1 MTWLQVGF
9 LALAAVAA
17 LAGMVRRRRVV
28 DLGSV
33 SAQWRAEHV
42 ADTR

>member
-1 MTWLQVGF
+1 MWLQV
-9 LALAAVAA
+9 AIIAAVAIGTLVLIVCRHRTA
-17 LAGMVRRRRVV
+17 

-42 ADTR
+42 SDPS